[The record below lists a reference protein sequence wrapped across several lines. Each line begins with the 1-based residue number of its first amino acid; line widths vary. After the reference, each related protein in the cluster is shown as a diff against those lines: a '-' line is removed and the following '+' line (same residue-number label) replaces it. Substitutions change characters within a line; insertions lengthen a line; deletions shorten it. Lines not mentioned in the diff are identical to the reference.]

1 MESKEI
7 TLGNYIE
14 EKIKKS
20 WKNKTYFIFNWKHY
34 FGIMDFNWFIYFYLL
49 LFPNNL
55 FFAIELVW
63 FLSYRF
69 LKTVQNPKMR
79 TEYSTFCQII

>member
-20 WKNKTYFIFNWKHY
+20 RKNKTYFILKRVFWN
-34 FGIMDFNWFIYFYLL
+34 F
-49 LFPNNL
+49 
-55 FFAIELVW
+55 
-63 FLSYRF
+63 RF
-69 LKTVQNPKMR
+69 
-79 TEYSTFCQII
+79 